1 MGKSLKNAVSPDEIN
16 DEYGCDTLRL
26 YEMYMGPLDASKP
39 WSTRDIIGVNRFL
52 RRVWRNFVG
61 EDGSLLISTDAPSD
75 ELERALHKTIQRV
88 TDDYERMSFN
98 TAIAA
103 LIEFM
108 PLLVALNTIPR
119 TVAEVFI
126 LLLAPLAPHVSEELW
141 SKLGHEESLAYEP
154 WPTAD
159 ERFLAEDTV
168 TIAVQ
173 VNGRVRASIQISPSA
188 TEADVVAMAKSSE
201 NVARFLDGKEIKR
214 EIYVPGRIVNLVV
227 GE

>member
-1 MGKSLKNAVSPDEIN
+1 MGKSLKNAVSPDDIN

-61 EDGSLLISTDAPSD
+61 EDGSLLISDDAPSD

-103 LIEFM
+103 LIEFTT
-108 PLLVALNTIPR
+108 LLVPLDTISR
-119 TVAEVFI
+119 AVAETFI

-141 SKLGHEESLAYEP
+141 SKLGHQESLAYES

-159 ERFLAEDTV
+159 KRFLVEDTV

-173 VNGRVRASIQISPSA
+173 VNGKVRASIRISPSA
-188 TEADVVAMAKSSE
+188 AEVDVIAVAKSDE
-201 NVARFLDGKEIKR
+201 NVARFLDGKDIKR

-227 GE
+227 G